1 MAGVANII
9 CNAPLQ
15 IPEHIGEYYYGG
27 HMEKKIKSAEILCV
41 GTELLLGDIV
51 NTNAAFLSQRLA
63 ELGIGVYR
71 HVAVGDNPARLARA
85 LADALDSADLVIT
98 SGGLGPTYDDLTK
111 ETVAEYFG
119 REMKLDAHSLERIE
133 AYFKR
138 TGRVMTNNNR
148 KQAMMPEGA
157 VIFDN
162 DYGTAPSLA
171 LSDGEKCVIM
181 LPGPP
186 NELIPIFN
194 ERVMPYLTSRRE
206 RVIESRNVH
215 IFGKGE
221 SAVED
226 ILGDLMKSATNPTV
240 APYCKT
246 GEVRLRVTASAETR
260 EEALAL
266 CDEMIERICATEV
279 GEYIYGIDAETL
291 EHAVVDKLKACGM
304 TVAFAESCTG
314 GLISKRI
321 TDISGASE
329 VFMGSCVTYANEA
342 KVRLLGVKE
351 ETLAR
356 FGAVSEQTAREM
368 AKGVREALGVDIGVS
383 VTGIAGPTG
392 GSAEKPVGTVF
403 LGISTEDG
411 ESVRPLSLSAMKSRE
426 YIRAVSASNAFDM
439 ILRKIGEKNE
449 K

>member
-1 MAGVANII
+1 MN
-9 CNAPLQ
+9 
-15 IPEHIGEYYYGG
+15 
-27 HMEKKIKSAEILCV
+27 IKSAEILCV

-51 NTNAAFLSQRLA
+51 NTNAAFLSQKLA
-63 ELGIGVYR
+63 ELGICVYR
-71 HVAVGDNPARLARA
+71 HTSVGDNPERLKKA
-85 LADALDSADLVIT
+85 LADAISSADLVIT

-111 ETVAEYFG
+111 ETVAEFFC
-119 REMKLDAHSLERIE
+119 RKMKLDEHSLGRIE
-133 AYFKR
+133 SYFKKV
-138 TGRVMTNNNR
+138 GRAMTENNR

-162 DYGTAPSLA
+162 DYGTAPALA

-186 NELIPIFN
+186 NEIVPIFN
-194 ERVMPYLTSRRE
+194 ERVMPYLISRRAS
-206 RVIESRNVH
+206 VIASRNIH

-226 ILGDLMKSATNPTV
+226 IIGNIMKTSTNPTV
-240 APYCKT
+240 APYCKE
-246 GEVRLRVTASAETR
+246 GEVRLRVTASADT
-260 EEALAL
+260 EEDALTL
-266 CDEMIERICATEV
+266 CDAMIERIYSTEV
-279 GEYIYGIDAETL
+279 GEYIYGVDVDSL
-291 EHAVVDKLKACGM
+291 ERAAVERLRESGL

-321 TDISGASE
+321 TDISGASD
-329 VFMGSCVTYANEA
+329 VFVGSCVTYANEA
-342 KVRLLGVKE
+342 KMKLLGVKD

-368 AKGVREALGVDIGVS
+368 AKGVREALSVDIGVS

-392 GSAEKPVGTVF
+392 GSPEKPVGTVF
-403 LGISTEDG
+403 LGISTESG
-411 ESVRPLSLSAMKSRE
+411 ESVRPLSLSSMKSRD

-439 ILRKIGEKNE
+439 ILKTFVE
-449 K
+449 